1 LYFIFICNVTWIN
14 RATFRIPLIF
24 DSLQIMR
31 TLTRYKA
38 DRSLDFNFGIVC
50 DKHHGISYLYISF
63 VGCRKYRKATN
74 CWERDASQNLDR
86 RQYRVTSVPY
96 WISLGLRRLDLF
108 LKKSKTHFGRYIFYI
123 FIFLPNAAYILSIA
137 REKVAVPFPKT
148 LTMILII
155 TFFFTRYYEEERK
168 ERKCLREKENV
179 WERKEKDGACKA
191 EREIIMLW
199 SHGVMYCRENSWIN
213 FKLVQRLVLS
223 SSIIYLRNCL
233 CLVFHLHSRCP
244 IFDFYLNNE
253 LIYLPL
259 LIKLIRQNFRYF
271 IDLSR
276 AFYLINCPD
285 LSTKLTC
292 IVLWT
297 CTWSSRF
304 SINYLSDYQIIRID
318 NLLKLSDDRSSSRT
332 FKSLDREFRSTS
344 NVMQQTL

>member
-1 LYFIFICNVTWIN
+1 MQVKTSIEDNIVWPQCRIGYRLVFVALTSSWKKARHISAVTSF
-14 RATFRIPLIF
+14 TSLSFYLMPLIF
-24 DSLQIMR
+24 C
-31 TLTRYKA
+31 
-38 DRSLDFNFGIVC
+38 RSRE
-50 DKHHGISYLYISF
+50 
-63 VGCRKYRKATN
+63 RKSRFLF
-74 CWERDASQNLDR
+74 QR
-86 RQYRVTSVPY
+86 RWR
-96 WISLGLRRLDLF
+96 WFWLLL
-108 LKKSKTHFGRYIFYI
+108 
-123 FIFLPNAAYILSIA
+123 
-137 REKVAVPFPKT
+137 
-148 LTMILII
+148 
-155 TFFFTRYYEEERK
+155 FFFTRYYEEERK